1 METHSLTTALRSVSN
16 HLDRNPGQALN
27 LDWVMSAQA
36 NTSAI
41 ERRTSTLSTR
51 RSVKKSHQAA
61 WLLRAVSCIDLTSLS
76 GDDTEGRVYRLCDKA
91 KTPIRADILGQ
102 LDFPK
107 IRVGAVC
114 VYHDMIKAAVT
125 RLQGSGIPVVA
136 VSTGF
141 PAGLS
146 PLELRIAEIKESVSC
161 GADEIDIV
169 INRKAFFEGDYKKVY
184 EEIKALKDVCGE
196 IHLKT
201 ILEIGEL
208 KTYENIKKASVIAL
222 CAGSDFIK
230 TSTGKIS
237 NGSSREA
244 CLIMARTVREFESY
258 GYGMRG
264 IKVAGGIRDAKDAIR
279 YLVIINEE
287 LGGSWLS
294 ADYFRFGAS
303 SLLDD
308 VLKQI
313 KKLKTNA
320 YQSSYYFPRG

>member
-1 METHSLTTALRSVSN
+1 MNTNLSMNNIVDWTTTSDLVGNVKVDQVGVLDRVSSLATRSIKRESKLDALEKIVSMCDLTTLE
-16 HLDRNPGQALN
+16 G
-27 LDWVMSAQA
+27 
-36 NTSAI
+36 
-41 ERRTSTLSTR
+41 E
-51 RSVKKSHQAA
+51 
-61 WLLRAVSCIDLTSLS
+61 
-76 GDDTEGRVYRLCDKA
+76 DTEGKIIQMSSKA
-91 KTPIRADILGQ
+91 ISPDPSDDNVPSAA
-102 LDFPK
+102 
-107 IRVGAVC
+107 AVC
-114 VYHDMIKAAVT
+114 VYPA
-125 RLQGSGIPVVA
+125 L
-136 VSTGF
+136 VST
-141 PAGLS
+141 AKKIVKDS
-146 PLELRIAEIKESVSC
+146 NVKVASVSSYFPSGQAPIESKISDTQFAIDE

-264 IKVAGGIRDAKDAIR
+264 IKVAGGIRDTKDAIR

-294 ADYFRFGAS
+294 SDYFRFGAS

>member
-1 METHSLTTALRSVSN
+1 MNTNLSMNNIVDWTTTSDLVGNVKVDEVGVLDRVSSLATRSIKRESKLDALEKIVSMCDLTTLE
-16 HLDRNPGQALN
+16 G
-27 LDWVMSAQA
+27 
-36 NTSAI
+36 
-41 ERRTSTLSTR
+41 E
-51 RSVKKSHQAA
+51 
-61 WLLRAVSCIDLTSLS
+61 
-76 GDDTEGRVYRLCDKA
+76 DTEGKIIQMSSKA
-91 KTPIRADILGQ
+91 MSPDPNDDNVPSAA
-102 LDFPK
+102 
-107 IRVGAVC
+107 AVC
-114 VYHDMIKAAVT
+114 VYPA
-125 RLQGSGIPVVA
+125 L
-136 VSTGF
+136 VST
-141 PAGLS
+141 AKKIVKDS
-146 PLELRIAEIKESVSC
+146 NVKVASVSSYFPSGQAPIESKISDTQFAIDE

-258 GYGMRG
+258 GYVMRG

>member
-1 METHSLTTALRSVSN
+1 MNTNLSMNNIVDWTTTSDLVGNVKVDQVGVLDRVSSLATRSIKRESKLDALEKIVSMCDLTTLE
-16 HLDRNPGQALN
+16 G
-27 LDWVMSAQA
+27 
-36 NTSAI
+36 
-41 ERRTSTLSTR
+41 E
-51 RSVKKSHQAA
+51 
-61 WLLRAVSCIDLTSLS
+61 
-76 GDDTEGRVYRLCDKA
+76 DTEGKIIQMSSKA
-91 KTPIRADILGQ
+91 MSPNPNDDNVPSAA
-102 LDFPK
+102 
-107 IRVGAVC
+107 AVC
-114 VYHDMIKAAVT
+114 VYPA
-125 RLQGSGIPVVA
+125 L
-136 VSTGF
+136 VST
-141 PAGLS
+141 AKKIVKYS
-146 PLELRIAEIKESVSC
+146 NVKVASVSSYFPSGQAPIESKISDTQFAINE

>member
-1 METHSLTTALRSVSN
+1 MNTKLSINNIVDWTTTEDMVNNVKVDEVGVLDRVSSLATRSIKRESKLNALQKIVSMCDLTTLE
-16 HLDRNPGQALN
+16 G
-27 LDWVMSAQA
+27 
-36 NTSAI
+36 
-41 ERRTSTLSTR
+41 E
-51 RSVKKSHQAA
+51 
-61 WLLRAVSCIDLTSLS
+61 
-76 GDDTEGRVYRLCDKA
+76 DTEGKIIQMSSKA
-91 KTPIRADILGQ
+91 IAPDPNDESVPSAA
-102 LDFPK
+102 
-107 IRVGAVC
+107 AVC
-114 VYHDMIKAAVT
+114 VYPA
-125 RLQGSGIPVVA
+125 L
-136 VSTGF
+136 VST
-141 PAGLS
+141 AKKTVKDS
-146 PLELRIAEIKESVSC
+146 SVKVASVSSYFPSGQAPIESKISDTKFAINE

-184 EEIKALKDVCGE
+184 EEIKSLKDVCGD

-237 NGSSREA
+237 NVSSREA
-244 CLIMARTVREFESY
+244 CLVMGRTVREFQSY

-264 IKVAGGIRDAKDAIR
+264 IKVAGGIRSSKDAIR

-287 LGGSWLS
+287 LGSSWLS
-294 ADYFRFGAS
+294 PDYFRFGAS

-308 VLKQI
+308 VLRQI

>member
-1 METHSLTTALRSVSN
+1 MNTNLSMNNIVDWTTTSDLVGNVKVDQVGVLDRVSSLATRSIKRESKLDALEKIVSMCDLTTLE
-16 HLDRNPGQALN
+16 G
-27 LDWVMSAQA
+27 
-36 NTSAI
+36 
-41 ERRTSTLSTR
+41 E
-51 RSVKKSHQAA
+51 
-61 WLLRAVSCIDLTSLS
+61 
-76 GDDTEGRVYRLCDKA
+76 DTEGKIIQMSSKA
-91 KTPIRADILGQ
+91 MSPDPNDDNVPSAA
-102 LDFPK
+102 
-107 IRVGAVC
+107 AVC
-114 VYHDMIKAAVT
+114 VYPA
-125 RLQGSGIPVVA
+125 L
-136 VSTGF
+136 VST
-141 PAGLS
+141 AKKIVKDS
-146 PLELRIAEIKESVSC
+146 NVKVASVSSYFPSGQAPIESKISDTQFAIDE

-264 IKVAGGIRDAKDAIR
+264 IKVAGGIKDAKDAIR

-294 ADYFRFGAS
+294 SDYFRFGAS

>member
-1 METHSLTTALRSVSN
+1 MNTNLSMNNIVDWTTTSDLVGNVKVDQVGVLDRVSSLATRSIKRESKLDALEKIVSMCDLTTLEGEDTV
-16 HLDRNPGQALN
+16 GKIIQ
-27 LDWVMSAQA
+27 MSSKAMSPDP
-36 NTSAI
+36 NDDNVPSA
-41 ERRTSTLSTR
+41 
-51 RSVKKSHQAA
+51 A
-61 WLLRAVSCIDLTSLS
+61 
-76 GDDTEGRVYRLCDKA
+76 
-91 KTPIRADILGQ
+91 
-102 LDFPK
+102 
-107 IRVGAVC
+107 AVC
-114 VYHDMIKAAVT
+114 VYPA
-125 RLQGSGIPVVA
+125 L
-136 VSTGF
+136 VST
-141 PAGLS
+141 AKKIVKDS
-146 PLELRIAEIKESVSC
+146 NVKVASVSSYFPSGQAPIESKISDTQFAIDE

>member
-1 METHSLTTALRSVSN
+1 MNTNLSMNNIVDWTTTSDLVGNVKVDEVGVLDRVSSLATRSIKRESKLDALEKIVSMCDLTTLE
-16 HLDRNPGQALN
+16 G
-27 LDWVMSAQA
+27 
-36 NTSAI
+36 
-41 ERRTSTLSTR
+41 E
-51 RSVKKSHQAA
+51 
-61 WLLRAVSCIDLTSLS
+61 
-76 GDDTEGRVYRLCDKA
+76 DTEGKIIQMSSKA
-91 KTPIRADILGQ
+91 LSPDPNDDNVPSAA
-102 LDFPK
+102 
-107 IRVGAVC
+107 AVC
-114 VYHDMIKAAVT
+114 VYPA
-125 RLQGSGIPVVA
+125 L
-136 VSTGF
+136 VST
-141 PAGLS
+141 AKKIVKDS
-146 PLELRIAEIKESVSC
+146 NVKVASVSSYFPSGQAPIESKISDTQFAIDE

-294 ADYFRFGAS
+294 SDYFRFGAS

>member
-1 METHSLTTALRSVSN
+1 MNTNLSMNNIVDWTTTSNLVGNVKVDQVGVLDRVSSLATRSIKRESKLDALEKIVSMCDLTTLE
-16 HLDRNPGQALN
+16 G
-27 LDWVMSAQA
+27 
-36 NTSAI
+36 
-41 ERRTSTLSTR
+41 E
-51 RSVKKSHQAA
+51 
-61 WLLRAVSCIDLTSLS
+61 
-76 GDDTEGRVYRLCDKA
+76 DTEGKIIQMSSKA
-91 KTPIRADILGQ
+91 MSPDPNDDNVPSAA
-102 LDFPK
+102 
-107 IRVGAVC
+107 AVC
-114 VYHDMIKAAVT
+114 VYPA
-125 RLQGSGIPVVA
+125 L
-136 VSTGF
+136 VST
-141 PAGLS
+141 AKKIVKDS
-146 PLELRIAEIKESVSC
+146 NVKVASVSSYFPSGQAPIESKISDTQFAIDE

>member
-1 METHSLTTALRSVSN
+1 MNTNLSMNNIVDWTTTSDLVGNVKVDEVGVLDRVSSLATRSIKRESKLDALEKIVSMCDLTTLE
-16 HLDRNPGQALN
+16 G
-27 LDWVMSAQA
+27 
-36 NTSAI
+36 
-41 ERRTSTLSTR
+41 E
-51 RSVKKSHQAA
+51 
-61 WLLRAVSCIDLTSLS
+61 
-76 GDDTEGRVYRLCDKA
+76 DTEGKIIQMSSKA
-91 KTPIRADILGQ
+91 MSPDPNDDNVPSAA
-102 LDFPK
+102 
-107 IRVGAVC
+107 AVC
-114 VYHDMIKAAVT
+114 VYPA
-125 RLQGSGIPVVA
+125 L
-136 VSTGF
+136 VST
-141 PAGLS
+141 AKKIVKDS
-146 PLELRIAEIKESVSC
+146 NVKVASVSSYFPSGQAPIESKISDTQFAIDE

-294 ADYFRFGAS
+294 TDYFRFGAS

>member
-1 METHSLTTALRSVSN
+1 MNTKLSINNIVDWTTAEDMVHNVKVDEVGVLDRVSSLATRSIKKESKLNALQKIVSMCDLTTLE
-16 HLDRNPGQALN
+16 G
-27 LDWVMSAQA
+27 
-36 NTSAI
+36 
-41 ERRTSTLSTR
+41 E
-51 RSVKKSHQAA
+51 
-61 WLLRAVSCIDLTSLS
+61 
-76 GDDTEGRVYRLCDKA
+76 DTEGKIIQMSSKA
-91 KTPIRADILGQ
+91 IAPDPNDESVPSAA
-102 LDFPK
+102 
-107 IRVGAVC
+107 AVC
-114 VYHDMIKAAVT
+114 VYPA
-125 RLQGSGIPVVA
+125 L
-136 VSTGF
+136 VST
-141 PAGLS
+141 AKKTVKDS
-146 PLELRIAEIKESVSC
+146 SVKVASVSSYFPSGQAPIESKISDTKFAINE

-184 EEIKALKDVCGE
+184 EEIKSLKDVCGD

-244 CLIMARTVREFESY
+244 CLVMARTVREFQSY
-258 GYGMRG
+258 GHGMRG
-264 IKVAGGIRDAKDAIR
+264 IKVAGGIRSSKDAIR

-287 LGGSWLS
+287 LGSSWLS
-294 ADYFRFGAS
+294 PDYFRFGAS

-308 VLKQI
+308 VLRQI

>member
-1 METHSLTTALRSVSN
+1 MNTNLSMNNIVDWTTTSDLVGNVKVDQVGVLDRVSSLATRSIKRESKLDALEKIVSMCDLTTLE
-16 HLDRNPGQALN
+16 G
-27 LDWVMSAQA
+27 
-36 NTSAI
+36 
-41 ERRTSTLSTR
+41 E
-51 RSVKKSHQAA
+51 
-61 WLLRAVSCIDLTSLS
+61 
-76 GDDTEGRVYRLCDKA
+76 DTEGKIIQMSSKA
-91 KTPIRADILGQ
+91 ISPDPSDDNVPSAA
-102 LDFPK
+102 
-107 IRVGAVC
+107 AVC
-114 VYHDMIKAAVT
+114 VYPA
-125 RLQGSGIPVVA
+125 L
-136 VSTGF
+136 VST
-141 PAGLS
+141 AKKIVKDS
-146 PLELRIAEIKESVSC
+146 NVKVASVSSYFPSGQAPIESKISDTQFAIDE

-237 NGSSREA
+237 NGSSRES

-294 ADYFRFGAS
+294 PDYFRFGAS